1 MRRII
6 VFAGGGGSEIFYFD
20 EGGIS
25 LGEGVISRIWSF
37 FSSIIV
43 IEKFFFWTFLK
54 KVLHSV
60 NERQVIAHKK
70 IEKYDGKNMFL

>member
-25 LGEGVISRIWSF
+25 LGEGVILSGVGF
-37 FSSIIV
+37 HV
-43 IEKFFFWTFLK
+43 ILK
-54 KVLHSV
+54 
-60 NERQVIAHKK
+60 
-70 IEKYDGKNMFL
+70 